1 MPFQAFGEKNTCI
14 PFLEGAKAK
23 GAAWKTAVRGKGRRP
38 RARDLEKYVEGQ
50 LVQQH
55 QAA

>member
-1 MPFQAFGEKNTCI
+1 MPFQAFGKKNTCI
-14 PFLEGAKAK
+14 PFLEGAK
-23 GAAWKTAVRGKGRRP
+23 AAWKTAVRGKGRRP